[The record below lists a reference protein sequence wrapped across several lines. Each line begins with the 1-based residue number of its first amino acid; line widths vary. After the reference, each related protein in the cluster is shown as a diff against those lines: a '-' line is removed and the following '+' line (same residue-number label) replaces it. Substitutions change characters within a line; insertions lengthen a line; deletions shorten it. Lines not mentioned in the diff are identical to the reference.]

1 MITCISKRHFQFSYK
16 VKARVKVGREISGWD
31 AFLVSRLKIS
41 HPKRGGRDG
50 GAGLRW
56 SQ

>member
-1 MITCISKRHFQFSYK
+1 MITCISKRHFQFSYQ

-41 HPKRGGRDG
+41 HPKTGGRDG
-50 GAGLRW
+50 VAGLRW